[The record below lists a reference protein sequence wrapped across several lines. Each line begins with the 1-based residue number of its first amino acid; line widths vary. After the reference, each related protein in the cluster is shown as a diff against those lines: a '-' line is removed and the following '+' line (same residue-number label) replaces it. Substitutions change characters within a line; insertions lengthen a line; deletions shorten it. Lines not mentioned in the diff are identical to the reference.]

1 MKRKL
6 PFFVFIVMISVAF
19 SSKRNK
25 HSFENWGVA
34 ATSMPEFVR
43 SDLNEITIYKSE
55 ERFDFFFEKLEKLIF
70 EGDGHISVLHM
81 GGSHVQGGFLTDKL
95 RYNFSTL
102 SAGVQGERGFVFPYK
117 MAGTNQPSTIKCNWR
132 GNWTGCRSSV
142 SNHQCEWGVSGISAY
157 TSDSIASFEL
167 MAEDMDAGVFKASK
181 VIVYYASN
189 EDYQITPDTNLV
201 VTSIESYPFDGY
213 DVFYFDKS
221 YASFRFTVT
230 KCVDSSSV
238 FVLQGLYLGDKE
250 KKGVTYSAI
259 GVNGAGT
266 YSYLRGALFESQV
279 ATIAPD
285 IVFFGIGVNDANVPE
300 NDFDEKAF
308 EKRYETIMEMI
319 RKSNPDV
326 VFVFIT
332 NNDTYYQKRYPNR
345 NALKVQ
351 ESMHRLAEKY
361 NAGVYDLFAVM
372 GGLGSID
379 DWRNAELA
387 AKDRIHLTKKGYYL
401 QADMMFDA
409 FRKAFG
415 EYLHSK
421 YAS

>member
-1 MKRKL
+1 MKYWL
-6 PFFVFIVMISVAF
+6 FFIFIVLLSF
-19 SSKRNK
+19 SFSARKSKT
-25 HSFENWGVA
+25 SFAQWGVA
-34 ATSMPEFVR
+34 KTAVPDFVR
-43 SDLNEITIYKSE
+43 SDLNEITIYNSQD
-55 ERFDFFFEKLEKLIF
+55 RFDFFFEKLEKLIF
-70 EGDGHISVLHM
+70 EGEGHISILHF
-81 GGSHVQGGFLTDKL
+81 GGSHVQGGFLTDRL
-95 RYNFSTL
+95 RYNFSCL
-102 SAGVQGERGFVFPYK
+102 AEGVKGERGFLFPYK
-117 MAGTNQPSTIKCNWR
+117 MAGTNQPATIKCNWQ

-142 SNHQCEWGVSGISAY
+142 SSHQCDWGMSGISAY

-167 MAEDMDAGVFKASK
+167 MAEDLDAQTFSASK

-189 EDYQITPDTNLV
+189 EDYEIRPDTNMLLNR
-201 VTSIESYPFDGY
+201 IESFPSDGY
-213 DVFYFDKS
+213 DIFYFNKKYD
-221 YASFRFTVT
+221 SFRFTVA
-230 KCVDSSSV
+230 KCAATPATFS
-238 FVLQGLYLGDKE
+238 LQGIYLGDE
-250 KKGVTYSAI
+250 VQKGVSYNAI

-266 YSYLRGALFESQV
+266 YSYLRGTLFESQV
-279 ATIAPD
+279 FTIQPD
-285 IVFFGIGVNDANVPE
+285 LVFFGIGVNDANVPE

-332 NNDTYYQKRYPNR
+332 NNDTYYQKRHPNR

-351 ESMHRLAEKY
+351 EAMHRLAEKY

-379 DWRNAELA
+379 DWRNADLA

-401 QADMMFDA
+401 QADMMYDA

-415 EYLHSK
+415 EYLSAK
-421 YAS
+421 YTN